1 MKSLVIRNL
10 KLRQTTIIIY
20 LILALLSPLQF
31 LIRYKL
37 VYSISELIF
46 PFLVVI
52 FYFLSIKGSAHIFRV
67 HHKLGEQAYW
77 FFGSLPLSKKQMLN
91 ANYITM
97 LIFTLGGAIVLG
109 LYSIPLSVMNGMNW
123 TYAIP
128 LVYVAVNFFT
138 IPCVFRRYTEVKQ
151 ERITYLFHILAM
163 CLLLPLA
170 ITMIYLGIRVF
181 ILGHLDN
188 YINVFNPWFNSGY
201 LLVSAVMLIINY
213 FIQLKKVS

>member
-52 FYFLSIKGSAHIFRV
+52 FYFLSSKDSAHIFRV

-97 LIFTLGGAIVLG
+97 LIF
-109 LYSIPLSVMNGMNW
+109 
-123 TYAIP
+123 
-128 LVYVAVNFFT
+128 
-138 IPCVFRRYTEVKQ
+138 
-151 ERITYLFHILAM
+151 H
-163 CLLLPLA
+163 
-170 ITMIYLGIRVF
+170 
-181 ILGHLDN
+181 
-188 YINVFNPWFNSGY
+188 
-201 LLVSAVMLIINY
+201 
-213 FIQLKKVS
+213 